1 MGLGWDF
8 GEGGRPP
15 LALIQRTLKTQFIK
29 NPLLYNTI
37 VRKYAH
43 ILKTKK
49 LSSCNLAIS

>member
-29 NPLLYNTI
+29 NQGQ
-37 VRKYAH
+37 VEE
-43 ILKTKK
+43 KK
-49 LSSCNLAIS
+49 VIRIKN